1 MQTISSCITLM
12 TDLGRLKRQIKV
24 KEKHLT
30 QTTSI
35 NNLYIYIYI
44 YIHVYQKHFT
54 DNIPAEIHLYEHTS
68 SNTDKQERVCYELDS
83 I

>member
-12 TDLGRLKRQIKV
+12 TDLSRLKRQMKA

-30 QTTSI
+30 PTTSI
-35 NNLYIYIYI
+35 NNLYI